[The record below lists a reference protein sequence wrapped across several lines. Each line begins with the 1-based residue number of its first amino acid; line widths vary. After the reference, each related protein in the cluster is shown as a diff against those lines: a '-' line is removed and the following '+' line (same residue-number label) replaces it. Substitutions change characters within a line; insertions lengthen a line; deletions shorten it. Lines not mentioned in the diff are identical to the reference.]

1 MRIVHFTARL
11 PGIALALLAS
21 LALVSGVAAAPKA
34 DAVIDGFVKSV
45 EADKSFSDELR
56 LAVLKQVAE
65 SRKDADAQATVITD
79 ALAKLSPDF
88 DKALIALGEEETDTA
103 IEALKK
109 LGESKNAYL
118 ATEAKFYLARAY
130 MMDEEFEDAAPI
142 LADLTG
148 PQSADKSLGIG
159 EVYFMLGVAQAGL
172 LKRTEA
178 IKTLNKFVDE
188 YPNAPERLRVGAL
201 IRIDELT
208 FIRKGSLADV
218 EHRMNFSRRKLD
230 LEDSGDP
237 TQTEQKNIISMLD
250 KLIKEAEK
258 QEAGS

>member
-1 MRIVHFTARL
+1 MRIVHFAAQPL
-11 PGIALALLAS
+11 GIALALLAS
-21 LALVSGVAAAPKA
+21 LALVSGVNAAPRA
-34 DAVIDGFVKSV
+34 EAVIDGFVKAV
-45 EADKSFSDELR
+45 EADKSISDEQR
-56 LAVLKQVAE
+56 TEVLKQVAE
-65 SRKDADAQATVITD
+65 SRKDADARATVITD
-79 ALAKLSPDF
+79 ALVKLHDDF
-88 DKALIALGEEETDTA
+88 NKALVALGDEDTA
-103 IEALKK
+103 TAVKALKK

-118 ATEAKFYLARAY
+118 ATEAKFFLARAY
-130 MMDEEFEDAAPI
+130 MMDERFEKAEPL

-159 EVYFMLGVAQAGL
+159 EANFLLGVAQAGL
-172 LKRTEA
+172 LKRKEA

-188 YPNAPERLRVGAL
+188 YPDAPERLRVGAL

>member
-1 MRIVHFTARL
+1 MRIVHFATRSL
-11 PGIALALLAS
+11 GIALALLAS
-21 LALVSGVAAAPKA
+21 LSLVSGVSAAPSSEK
-34 DAVIDGFVKSV
+34 VIDGFVKSV
-45 EADKSFSDELR
+45 EADKSIADEQR
-56 LAVLKQVAE
+56 SAVLKQVAE
-65 SRKDADAQATVITD
+65 SRKDADARATVITD
-79 ALAKLSPDF
+79 ALVELYGDF
-88 DKALIALGEEETDTA
+88 DKALVALGDEETATA

-109 LGESKNAYL
+109 LAESKNAYL
-118 ATEAKFYLARAY
+118 ATEAKVYLARAY
-130 MMDEEFEDAAPI
+130 MMDEDFESAEPV

-148 PQSADKSLGIG
+148 PQWADKSLGIG
-159 EVYFMLGVAQAGL
+159 EAHFMLGVAQAGL
-172 LKRTEA
+172 LKREA
-178 IKTLNKFVDE
+178 AIETLGKFVAE

-208 FIRKGSLADV
+208 FIRPGSLADV
-218 EHRMNFSRRKLD
+218 EGRMNFSRRKLD

>member
-1 MRIVHFTARL
+1 MRIVHFAARPL
-11 PGIALALLAS
+11 GMALALLAS
-21 LALVSGVAAAPKA
+21 LALVSGASAAPKA
-34 DAVIDGFVKSV
+34 EAVIDGFVKFV
-45 EADKSFSDELR
+45 ESDKSLSDLQR
-56 LAVLKQVAE
+56 SAVLKQIAE
-65 SRKDADAQATVITD
+65 SRKDADAQTTVITD
-79 ALAKLSPDF
+79 ALAKLYPDF
-88 DKALIALGEEETDTA
+88 DKALVALGDEETA
-103 IEALKK
+103 KAVEALKK
-109 LGESKNAYL
+109 LAESKNAYL

-130 MMDEEFEDAAPI
+130 MMDEQFETAEPL

-159 EVYFMLGVAQAGL
+159 EAHFLLGVAQAGL
-172 LKRTEA
+172 LKRKEA
-178 IKTLNKFVDE
+178 IKTLGKFVDE
-188 YPNAPERLRVGAL
+188 YPDAPERLRVGAL

-208 FIRKGSLADV
+208 FIRNGSLADV
-218 EHRMNFSRRKLD
+218 EQRMNFSRRKLD